1 MLFRSWTYDAAA
13 GCYWRTNGGV
23 PHEDALTGPIN
34 TNNVVIMVVQYRPS
48 PADNRSPEA
57 QTIGSG
63 ELIVFTG
70 GVMVHGI
77 WSRADR
83 LSPIQMVADDG
94 SPILLTP
101 GRTWVELAK
110 SGHFSAVS

>member
-1 MLFRSWTYDAAA
+1 M
-13 GCYWRTNGGV
+13 
-23 PHEDALTGPIN
+23 TGPSN
-34 TNNVVIMVVQYRPS
+34 TNNVSVMVVQYRPS

-70 GVMVHGI
+70 GMMVHGI

-94 SPILLTP
+94 TRFDAEIPEFT
-101 GRTWVELAK
+101 LAPPVA
-110 SGHFSAVS
+110 GSA